1 MDLTLFILFI
11 LSATGGHL
19 GCVQNWTI
27 IDKAG
32 LYIHGHGCL
41 LHYVQTFSSHSNK
54 CRGVRVC
61 LFRKKLPAPLCISG
75 SKKGEFLVLHLFSI
89 I

>member
-19 GCVQNWTI
+19 GCVQIWTI

-32 LYIHGHGCL
+32 LYNHGHGCL
-41 LHYVQTFSSHSNK
+41 LHYGQTFSSHSNNFILGIDVLIK
-54 CRGVRVC
+54 SNISFNLLGGVVED
-61 LFRKKLPAPLCISG
+61 LSDT
-75 SKKGEFLVLHLFSI
+75 
-89 I
+89 